1 MLILSELR
9 NCCLITSVVGASVRF
24 FKVFMTENFTSR
36 DNSIFD
42 FFDEQTLSKGRSYF
56 MQSRVKSCERIGDK
70 LVCGIVEGSQKYW
83 VMLNFGDSQS
93 ELSSTSCECPVM
105 TTCKHAAA
113 LAIAFVQEAS
123 NGFGPRPINQTM
135 RNQRARQSKERRG
148 EFEPSEL
155 LQKSLYRLSDSK
167 WKFDGD
173 KSVTPINPKDLQTS
187 KTARFVI
194 YTLKENVQSI
204 VPIIGIHK
212 VAALKNG
219 AMGKPQ
225 EIDLQKFFYPQSL
238 PDMLNI
244 ADEEISRLWRS
255 TLADRHFFSPIAPN
269 NLLFDEP
276 DLLNLLLSKI
286 IKTGRCFM
294 DDCFETPLKLGP
306 ALPASFSWVE
316 YEPGWQKIQ
325 LTAGSGDAVFPCW
338 KWKTPWYYDK
348 SSNTCGPALV
358 PASSDMIESI
368 WWLPPVDE
376 ADSESLQIALPDL
389 GLDNLVPK
397 PKCKRKI
404 ELRVVRPEM
413 KMESKELKVLYE
425 FPYLQNRIAKSKS
438 KVKTLIVRS
447 TTPDASNTKEED
459 GVIIKEKFDHAFE
472 IRNLAQLDGLGFVQI
487 PSYKVGE
494 PEDSRVFMPARV
506 DAWLNLFNAMET
518 LKFRENWVINEDA
531 NIRPM
536 ELGEDQL
543 ELRVREDGN
552 WWLSLALNIQIGK
565 HKVPLLPILLAAIKS
580 LPDWES
586 YSKES
591 IETLNR
597 HGSFVSYLDDA
608 TPISMPFDRIR
619 PILYA
624 LHDLLLRK
632 RIDDI
637 SELRLSIMDLALD
650 ENADNSF
657 WNSAESS
664 RALLERIMQLRV
676 PDLRLPPENLTA
688 ELRPYQQEGYSWLKR
703 LAEQRFGG
711 ILADDMGL
719 GKTVQMLAFICSE
732 KELGKMTKP
741 FLVVCPKS
749 VLPNWLSE
757 CERFAP
763 SLKVLALRGQD
774 RFKNYD
780 LIAEAD
786 IVVTNYALISADI
799 DLLEHRGWHGIV
811 LDEAQAIKNQGTKLA
826 KNVSKLK
833 ADVKFCLTGTPIENN
848 LGELWSQFNFLM
860 PGFLGDYSFFK
871 EAFRKAIEEEMNA
884 EALALLSRRVKPFLL
899 RRTKENV
906 AQDLPG
912 KNEMYIR
919 VELEGLQRD
928 LYETV
933 RVASS
938 KKVLEEIARKG
949 FKQSQIVLL
958 DALLKL
964 RQVCCD
970 PRLVKKLEAAKKVK
984 ETAKLDALMEML
996 PSLLSE
1002 GRKVLVFS
1010 QFTSMLDLIK
1020 EELDKAQID
1029 YAELRGS
1036 TENREVPVQRFQ
1048 SGEVSLFLLSLKA
1061 GGTGINLTA
1070 ADTVIHY
1077 DPWWNPAVEN
1087 QATDRAHRI
1096 GQDKTVFVYKLVV
1109 KGSIEEKI
1117 MERQKRKKA
1126 LADSI
1131 YIDGGSSS
1139 FSLDESDIASLLSPL
1154 EFYTRDIN
1162 PLEPP
1167 ADELDSEFGD

>member
-1 MLILSELR
+1 
-9 NCCLITSVVGASVRF
+9 
-24 FKVFMTENFTSR
+24 MTENFTSR
-36 DNSIFD
+36 DESIYD
-42 FFDEQTLSKGRSYF
+42 FFDEYTLSKGQTYF
-56 MQSRVKSCERIGDK
+56 MQNRVRSCEKIGDK
-70 LVCGIVEGSQKYW
+70 SVCGIVEGSQKYW
-83 VMLNFGDSQS
+83 VMLNFGVSQS
-93 ELSSTSCECPVM
+93 ELSSTSCECPVSRN
-105 TTCKHAAA
+105 CKHAAA
-113 LAIAFVQEAS
+113 MLIAYMQES
-123 NGFGPRPINQTM
+123 NNGFGPRAANLSM
-135 RNQRARQSKERRG
+135 RSQRIRPPKEKRG

-173 KSVTPINPKDLQTS
+173 KSVSPINPKDLQTS
-187 KTARFVI
+187 KNARFVI

-204 VPIIGIHK
+204 VPIIAVHK
-212 VAALKNG
+212 VNVLKNG
-219 AMGKPQ
+219 SMGKPQ
-225 EIDLQKFFYPQSL
+225 ELDLQKFFYPASL
-238 PDMLNI
+238 PALLNT

-255 TLADRHFFSPIAPN
+255 TLADRHFFSAIAPN
-269 NLLFDEP
+269 NLLFDETE
-276 DLLNLLLSKI
+276 LLNLLLSKI
-286 IKTGRCFM
+286 IKTGRCFL
-294 DDCFETPLKLGP
+294 DENYDAPLKLGP
-306 ALPASFSWVE
+306 TLPAEFSWLE
-316 YEPGWQKIQ
+316 YEPGWQKLQ
-325 LTAGSGDAVFPCW
+325 LNVSAEGRLLPCW

-348 SSNTCGPALV
+348 KNNTCGPALV
-358 PASSDMIESI
+358 AASSDMIESI

-389 GLDNLVPK
+389 GLDKLVPK

-404 ELRVVRPEM
+404 ELRIVRPEM
-413 KMESKELKVLYE
+413 RMESKEHKVLYE
-425 FPYLQNRIAKSKS
+425 FPYLQNRVAKSKS
-438 KVKTLIVRS
+438 KIKTLIVRS
-447 TTPDASNTKEED
+447 TAPGASDVREED
-459 GVIIKEKFDHAFE
+459 GVVVKEKFDHAFE
-472 IRNLAQLDGLGFVQI
+472 INNLAQLDGLGFVQI

-494 PEDSRVFMPARV
+494 PEEVRVFAPARV
-506 DAWLNLFNAMET
+506 DAWLNLFNAMES
-518 LKFRENWVINEDA
+518 LKFRENWIIDENA

-543 ELRVREDGN
+543 EFKVREDGS

-580 LPDWES
+580 LPDWDS

-591 IETLNR
+591 IEKLNR
-597 HGSFVSYLDDA
+597 RGSFISYLDDA

-624 LHDLLLRK
+624 LHDLLLRN

-637 SELRLSIMDLALD
+637 SELKMSIMDLALQD
-650 ENADNSF
+650 DANNSF
-657 WNSAESS
+657 WNMAGSS
-664 RALLERIMQLRV
+664 SALLERIMQLRV
-676 PDLRLPPENLTA
+676 PDLRLPPDNLKA

-732 KELGKMTKP
+732 KALGKMNKP

-763 SLKVLALRGQD
+763 SLKVVALRGQD
-774 RFKNYD
+774 RFRNYEFVPD
-780 LIAEAD
+780 AD
-786 IVVTNYALISADI
+786 IVIVNYALVSADI
-799 DLLEHRGWHGIV
+799 DLLQNREWHGIV
-811 LDEAQAIKNQGTKLA
+811 LDEAQAIKNQSTKLA
-826 KNVSKLK
+826 KNVGKLK
-833 ADVKFCLTGTPIENN
+833 SDVKFCLTGTPIENN

-860 PGFLGDYSFFK
+860 PGFLGDYKFFK
-871 EAFRKAIEEEMNA
+871 DAFREPIEEYGNA
-884 EALALLSRRVKPFLL
+884 EAMALLSRRVKPFML
-899 RRTKENV
+899 RRTKSNV
-906 AQDLPG
+906 AQELPG
-912 KNEMYIR
+912 KNEMLIR

-949 FKQSQIVLL
+949 FKNSHIVLL

-984 ETAKLDALMEML
+984 ESAKLDALMEML
-996 PSLLSE
+996 PNLLAE

-1010 QFTSMLDLIK
+1010 QFTSMLDLIA
-1020 EELDKAQID
+1020 EELNKVNI
-1029 YAELRGS
+1029 EFVEIRGE
-1036 TENREVPVQRFQ
+1036 TENREIPVRRFQ

-1096 GQDKTVFVYKLVV
+1096 GQDKTVFVYKLLV

-1117 MERQKRKKA
+1117 MERQKRKKS
-1126 LADSI
+1126 LADAI
-1131 YIDGGSSS
+1131 YIDGGSSA
-1139 FSLDESDIASLLSPL
+1139 FSLDESEIATLLSPL
-1154 EFYTRDIN
+1154 EFYTHDID

-1167 ADELDSEFGD
+1167 DDLSLDNDG